1 MGAASFISGP
11 LYESRKNAYG
21 HVVYG
26 VQEVVKNGVQGCLKR
41 QLSSRK

>member
-26 VQEVVKNGVQGCLKR
+26 SDPHYLDAGPGLGV
-41 QLSSRK
+41 